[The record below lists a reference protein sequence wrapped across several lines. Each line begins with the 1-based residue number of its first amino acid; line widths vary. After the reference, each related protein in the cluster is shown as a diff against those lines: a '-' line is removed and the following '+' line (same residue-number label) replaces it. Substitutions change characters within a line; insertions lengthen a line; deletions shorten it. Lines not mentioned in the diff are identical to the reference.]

1 MQADE
6 YWPLPGDAV
15 QALRA
20 IPLGPGE
27 RPRLSAPAPRALP
40 VSAGAASGKTGPAA
54 LPPAPAQ
61 DGSEQDD

>member
-6 YWPLPGDAV
+6 YWPLPRDAV

-27 RPRLSAPAPRALP
+27 RLQLSKQAPKALP
-40 VSAGAASGKTGPAA
+40 VSAGAVPGRTGPAA